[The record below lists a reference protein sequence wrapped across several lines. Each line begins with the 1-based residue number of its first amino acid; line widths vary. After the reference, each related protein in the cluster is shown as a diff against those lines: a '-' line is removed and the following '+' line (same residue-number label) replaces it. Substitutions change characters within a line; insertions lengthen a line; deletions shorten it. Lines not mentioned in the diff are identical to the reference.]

1 MSEEQLKAF
10 IAKVKQD
17 TTLQGKPKAASDG
30 NSAIAIANEAGFP
43 ITAEDIDSHST
54 ELSTKELERAD
65 GGGKCVE
72 GITDMGDS
80 FWCCHV
86 STN

>member
-17 TTLQGKPKAASDG
+17 TTLQEKLKAASDG
-30 NSAIAIANEAGFP
+30 YAAIAIANEAGFS

-54 ELSTKELERAD
+54 ELSTKELESAVGVVMFRLIEA
-65 GGGKCVE
+65 
-72 GITDMGDS
+72 I
-80 FWCCHV
+80 FRILI
-86 STN
+86 

>member
-54 ELSTKELERAD
+54 ELSTKELESAV
-65 GGGKCVE
+65 GGGKSAE
-72 GITDMGDS
+72 GIADMGDS
-80 FWCCHV
+80 FWCYHV